1 MECLLG
7 MACKD
12 FVILASDMT
21 NAYSIIVNKQGK
33 TKFEPTKRLIFP

>member
-12 FVILASDMT
+12 FVMIASDMT
-21 NAYSIIVNKQGK
+21 NAHSIIVNKQGGY
-33 TKFEPTKRLIFP
+33 FEYCNFVG